1 MDFRGNENEPL
12 LKVQQI
18 PQQQRPKWIGT
29 RVKVMT
35 YAMIN
40 TIALLI
46 AGSAQTQYIY
56 AYVKQHD
63 ATNNSTTKSNKSES
77 KNVSKTCDVNG
88 TSDDKIQ
95 AISADWSW
103 YITLAEYGIAIPFII
118 FIGPMVDR
126 IGRKPVLLW
135 NLSLMTLS
143 FAVKTLTIY
152 FKLNLYYFLVGFAI
166 EGLSGTFSTFS
177 IASCALLADTTSK
190 GNDRTIVMVIY
201 DAVIGLGAFI
211 SFIGTGYLIEFTG
224 FIYPFAISG
233 GIFFF
238 FTILVAITLDDSL
251 VHRETTSRIQVSV
264 FLGQI
269 FSLCT
274 KVENISRGVSYI
286 LIYLLIFFI
295 YNMPSSGSITTIF
308 TLSSPF
314 CWSSEKIGWFSAVS
328 SIVVFVGG
336 TAILKI
342 LQTCFKNIKDELVVI
357 FGLLSSVASYIIFGL
372 STTDHMIYESAG
384 VGILKILPTPLIK
397 AILSRAVHQDK
408 QGALFSNIYLL
419 DTVCT
424 IFGSTLF
431 NNIYHHT
438 VTLHKGFVFFVMAGF
453 PFIALVMMIF
463 VTCKTYSTRDPVEL
477 DIDNPQIQNSDTP
490 S

>member
-12 LKVQQI
+12 LKAQPI
-18 PQQQRPKWIGT
+18 LQQQRPTWIST
-29 RVKVMT
+29 RVKVMI

-56 AYVKQHD
+56 AYVKHHD
-63 ATNNSTTKSNKSES
+63 TTNKSTTNSNNSGS
-77 KNVSKTCDVNG
+77 KNVSKACSVNG
-88 TSDDKIQ
+88 TSDDTEIQ

-135 NLSLMTLS
+135 NLSFMTLS
-143 FAVKTLTIY
+143 FLVKTLTIY
-152 FKLNLYYFLVGFAI
+152 FKLNLYYFLAGFAI

-190 GNDRTIVMVIY
+190 GKDRTIVMVIY

-238 FTILVAITLDDSL
+238 FTILVAITLDDPV
-251 VHRETTSRIQVSV
+251 VHYETPSRIQMSV

-308 TLSSPF
+308 TLSSPL
-314 CWSSEKIGWFSAVS
+314 CWSSERIGWFSAVS

-342 LQTCFKNIKDELVVI
+342 LQICFKNIRDELVVI
-357 FGLLSSVASYIIFGL
+357 LGLLSSVASYILFGL
-372 STTDHMIYESAG
+372 STTDQMIYAC
-384 VGILKILPTPLIK
+384 K
-397 AILSRAVHQDK
+397 
-408 QGALFSNIYLL
+408 LL
-419 DTVCT
+419 
-424 IFGSTLF
+424 L
-431 NNIYHHT
+431 Y
-438 VTLHKGFVFFVMAGF
+438 A
-453 PFIALVMMIF
+453 A
-463 VTCKTYSTRDPVEL
+463 
-477 DIDNPQIQNSDTP
+477 
-490 S
+490 

>member
-29 RVKVMT
+29 RVKVMI

-224 FIYPFAISG
+224 
-233 GIFFF
+233 
-238 FTILVAITLDDSL
+238 
-251 VHRETTSRIQVSV
+251 
-264 FLGQI
+264 
-269 FSLCT
+269 
-274 KVENISRGVSYI
+274 
-286 LIYLLIFFI
+286 
-295 YNMPSSGSITTIF
+295 
-308 TLSSPF
+308 
-314 CWSSEKIGWFSAVS
+314 
-328 SIVVFVGG
+328 G

-397 AILSRAVHQDK
+397 AILSRAVHPDK

-424 IFGSTLF
+424 IFDPPLF

-438 VTLHKGFVFFVMAGF
+438 VTLHKGFVFFVMAGLIHS
-453 PFIALVMMIF
+453 FIAL
-463 VTCKTYSTRDPVEL
+463 YDP
-477 DIDNPQIQNSDTP
+477 
-490 S
+490 